1 MQPSALNPKQYGDH
15 SQQID
20 LFVTVQFYKH
30 DHIEYSPLPML
41 NVFEFDAVSKT
52 L

>member
-1 MQPSALNPKQYGDH
+1 MQPSALNPKQYGE
-15 SQQID
+15 ID

-30 DHIEYSPLPML
+30 DHIEYSPLPMF